1 MNRPRPLA
9 DDELRDL
16 LRAAYGPSRTSRI
29 DTRRTRPSVAWSL
42 ALLLI
47 GAIAGSVV
55 RGAWLTPDTP
65 RTMARRDPVEAV
77 QAAGSLYAG
86 ALAELAAAPASSADS
101 AAIAREVVATS
112 LLGVTRSLMTT
123 VGGTPQAIGLYR
135 LASELRQ
142 ETTPAMREPVGAAF

>member
-1 MNRPRPLA
+1 MTRPLA

-16 LRAAYGPSRTSRI
+16 LRAAYGPSHTHRV
-29 DTRRTRPSVAWSL
+29 DARRTRPSLAWGA

-47 GAIAGSVV
+47 GAVAGSVA
-55 RGAWLTPDTP
+55 RGAWPTP
-65 RTMARRDPVEAV
+65 RAEHTVARRDPVEAV

-86 ALAELAAAPASSADS
+86 ALAELAATPAGNADS

-142 ETTPAMREPVGAAF
+142 ETTPAMREPAGAEF